1 MIRKIFLFWL
11 LVLGVLPLS
20 VAAQEEVDTVY
31 IPIGGSYTDT
41 FEGFLEPIIAYAGT
55 LETDRVYILV
65 LPMTFTYDPFV
76 LTTTDL
82 IDNTQASERRRR
94 QLEDQCSEMTDLY
107 CEVVVPPIYTR
118 EAAEDELTLD
128 YFAEDLAGV
137 YFLGGDQVFA
147 MQITA
152 NTPLEEALADAFAR
166 GVPMGGNS
174 AGLAIGSRIMIAGY
188 DGDEYGP
195 ENGFNEGAVLIWNDN
210 VERGL
215 SFGATQVVLEQHFW
229 ERARFAR
236 FLNALARVDL
246 PPVGIGVDTYT
257 GGYLVNG
264 TEFGGVFG
272 LYGAVVLD
280 VESLAARESVKPM
293 PVGDDNNVLSIRNVL
308 MHTLAPGDFA
318 YDVTTRTPSWAP
330 VLTSAD
336 RETGTLAL
344 PEGAGTLSLIGGNSY
359 VTLLMPS
366 DAPNTIFLAGY
377 ADAAAAAEATGYI
390 DGEGAIFLDA
400 DTEYPDLT
408 DANTIALVVG
418 DLSLVDVA
426 QFAPI
431 VEAWEAGANL
441 VLGGEA
447 AALAGTT
454 YTPMPPTPYDSED
467 DLAIE
472 MATQGTLLQ
481 GGTPFADGLGLLPV
495 SIEVS
500 LMADNRYGR
509 WVSLAY
515 NTPDELALGM
525 SNESMIVINEE
536 GARVIGGNVVLV
548 LDLSAATL
556 DVGDNDSLVIANG
569 IVDVVAPSEFID

>member
-1 MIRKIFLFWL
+1 MRKIFLFCL

-20 VAAQEEVDTVY
+20 VAAQEDVDTVY

-41 FEGFLEPIIAYAGT
+41 FEGFLEPIIEYAGT
-55 LETDRVYILV
+55 LETDRVYILM

-107 CEVVVPPIYTR
+107 CQVVVPPIYTR
-118 EAAEDELTLD
+118 EAAEDELALD
-128 YFAEDLAGV
+128 YFTEDLAGV

-174 AGLAIGSRIMIAGY
+174 AGLAIGSRTMIAGY
-188 DGDEYGP
+188 GGDQYGP
-195 ENGFNEGAVLIWNDN
+195 ENGFHEGAVLVWNGEE
-210 VERGL
+210 ERGL
-215 SFGATQVVLEQHFW
+215 SFGATEVVLEQHFW

-236 FLNALARVDL
+236 FLNALARADV

-264 TEFGGVFG
+264 TAFGGVFG
-272 LYGAVVLD
+272 LYGAVVFD
-280 VESLAARESVKPM
+280 VESLAARESAKPV
-293 PVGDDNNVLSIRNVL
+293 PAGDDNNVLSIRNVL
-308 MHTLAPGDFA
+308 LHTLAPGDFA

-330 VLTSAD
+330 VVTSAD
-336 RETGTLAL
+336 RESGTLAL
-344 PEGAGTLSLIGGNSY
+344 PEGAGTISLIGGNSD
-359 VTLLMPS
+359 VSVLMPS
-366 DAPNTIFLAGY
+366 DAANYIFLAGY
-377 ADAAAAAEATGYI
+377 ADAAAAAEVTGFV

-400 DTEYPDLT
+400 DTEYPDL
-408 DANTIALVVG
+408 AGVNTIALVVG

-426 QFAPI
+426 QFAAI
-431 VEAWEAGANL
+431 VEAWASGVNL

-454 YTPMPPTPYDSED
+454 YAAMPPTPYDSED

-472 MATQGTLLQ
+472 LATEGTLLQ
-481 GGTPFADGLGLLPV
+481 GGTPFAAGLGLIPV

-500 LMADNRYGR
+500 VLADNRYGR

-525 SNESMIVINEE
+525 SNEATIVINAE
-536 GARVIGGNVVLV
+536 GARVIGGNVVMV

-556 DVGDNDSLVIANG
+556 AVGDNDGLVIANG
-569 IVDVVAPSEFID
+569 ILDVVAPSEFID